1 MTETP
6 EISVTS
12 DNTTVVPPA
21 PKEKPVQ
28 KSEPVLEPFHKAY
41 PDGVRGVSFDRLFG
55 RYLDGATEI
64 DVQDPYLLTFVQ
76 MKNFMELLEVIARR
90 KKPEDEIAVNLLTIK
105 DRTNEGYYNQKAN
118 FGQMQDQFAAQ
129 GINFNYAFDD
139 AEKIHARGIT
149 TNTGW
154 KIIIDRGLDIF
165 LKYNLRDPFSAQVGL
180 QEARRCRAFEITVV
194 KID

>member
-1 MTETP
+1 
-6 EISVTS
+6 
-12 DNTTVVPPA
+12 
-21 PKEKPVQ
+21 
-28 KSEPVLEPFHKAY
+28 
-41 PDGVRGVSFDRLFG
+41 
-55 RYLDGATEI
+55 
-64 DVQDPYLLTFVQ
+64 

-90 KKPEDEIAVNLLTIK
+90 KKPEDEITVNLLTIK
-105 DRTNEGYYNQKAN
+105 DRSEEGYYNQKAN

-129 GINFNYAFDD
+129 GINLNYSFDE

-165 LKYNLRDPFSAQVGL
+165 LKYNMRDLFSAQVNL
-180 QEARRCRAFEITVV
+180 QEARKCRAFELTVV